1 VARFRRRRQ
10 AENDTVGPHPKPLVT
25 LLDPSGV
32 ASEAYRSLRTSLLY
46 AAVDAPP
53 TVILITSPGSRD
65 GKSTTCANLGVALAQ
80 AGKRTLIIDGD
91 LREPSV
97 HKFFDVPNVSGVVD
111 VLAGQYELLE
121 VCKEPVPGLHIISA
135 GPIPPSPGELLGSG
149 RFSDLVGQARRLFDY
164 VLIDSSPTG
173 MVSDP
178 MIIATQSDGVL
189 LVLDSEGT
197 SQGSLRKAVRN
208 LRAVG
213 ANVMGTVMN
222 KTQKAEIA
230 RYGHG
235 Y

>member
-1 VARFRRRRQ
+1 
-10 AENDTVGPHPKPLVT
+10 
-25 LLDPSGV
+25 
-32 ASEAYRSLRTSLLY
+32 
-46 AAVDAPP
+46 
-53 TVILITSPGSRD
+53 
-65 GKSTTCANLGVALAQ
+65 
-80 AGKRTLIIDGD
+80 
-91 LREPSV
+91 
-97 HKFFDVPNVSGVVD
+97 
-111 VLAGQYELLE
+111 
-121 VCKEPVPGLHIISA
+121 
-135 GPIPPSPGELLGSG
+135 
-149 RFSDLVGQARRLFDY
+149 

-178 MIIATQSDGVL
+178 MIIATQADGVL

-222 KTQKAEIA
+222 KTQKAEIV